1 MVSVIII
8 EDEYPDLTTMFDS
21 NISYITAGVYDII
34 DTRNVGIEIAA
45 EMKNEKN
52 ITEMDIEHNIYGYFG
67 QLIEDLKDE
76 IMERLEHCEG
86 CTCEEINGQFVF
98 NKTDNI
104 EELKKEYNNAL
115 EFVEYYKNAKISK
128 KTELEQLEKE
138 IKENEGNLESIK
150 TRLNFLKGRKEAQ
163 TKIYNRFDDTIREY
177 SDKAEEYKKE
187 LRKQKNDN
195 L

>member
-34 DTRNVGIEIAA
+34 DTRNVSIEIAA

-86 CTCEEINGQFVF
+86 CTYEEIDGQFVF

-104 EELKKEYNNAL
+104 EELKKEYNNAK
-115 EFVEYYKNAKISK
+115 EFIEYYKNAKIHK
-128 KTELEQLEKE
+128 KIELEQLEKE
-138 IKENEGNLESIK
+138 IKEKEDNLESIK
-150 TRLNFLKGRKEAQ
+150 TRLNFLKDRKEAQ
-163 TKIYNRFDDTIREY
+163 TEIYNRFDDTIKEY
-177 SDKAEEYKKE
+177 SDKAEEYKK
-187 LRKQKNDN
+187 RINKTKN
-195 L
+195 